1 MYKLTDTDVVVRIE
15 DGARIPADLSN
26 VDRIAYEQW
35 VENGGMPEP
44 ADTFPPLVPQEV
56 SRFQGRAALI
66 QAGHMA
72 AIQAFIDQPDTD
84 IMVKEAWANVTVF
97 RRQSPMM
104 TTVATVLGLTEQD
117 LDNLFIAAH
126 AIGDV

>member
-1 MYKLTDTDVVVRIE
+1 MNIATGEVRIIQTSPYLK
-15 DGARIPADLSN
+15 DGALVLVDEGQDIPIGATPVVTSGVQL
-26 VDRIAYEQW
+26 Q
-35 VENGGMPEP
+35 P
-44 ADTFPPLVPQEV
+44 VPQEV

-72 AIQAFIDQPDTD
+72 AIQAFIDQPETD

-104 TTVATVLGLTEQD
+104 ATVATVLGLTEQD